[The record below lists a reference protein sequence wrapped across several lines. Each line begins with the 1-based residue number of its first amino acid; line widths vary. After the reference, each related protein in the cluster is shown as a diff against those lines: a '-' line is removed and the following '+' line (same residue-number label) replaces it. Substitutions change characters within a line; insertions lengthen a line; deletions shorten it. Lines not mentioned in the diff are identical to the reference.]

1 MKKTATRFGFVFS
14 IIVIIVSMTILLNMV
29 IASAQTIEDNKVVSE
44 EAVSVPPVESA
55 ASYPEGK
62 NVAWEFEKRD
72 DGIEPDISDK
82 DLDTQKLVNLMAKAV
97 FDFFGADISDETLS
111 LSVAEGVY
119 WDKPI
124 LTGFCLMED
133 FSYNIGVNSVT
144 GKVYEITRF
153 VQSETAYPGA
163 KEEVVPMPSMVL
175 REPTEEEKS
184 AMAIA
189 AEKSSP
195 EAAEKERLALAAFE
209 EEQARME
216 RLLSDSAYYEAAS
229 NFITEKIPGK
239 TITNVKNVYLGSM
252 SGNIGV
258 NTISTAV
265 DLTDGSGYMVTM
277 GESTKTI
284 FSLTYYP
291 NGVVSFLKEEYKQ
304 FPDKLWG
311 YDDLDK

>member
-14 IIVIIVSMTILLNMV
+14 IIVIVVSMTILLNMV
-29 IASAQTIEDNKVVSE
+29 IASAQSLEDGQVVSDST
-44 EAVSVPPVESA
+44 VSVSPVESA

-97 FDFFGADISDETLS
+97 FDFFGADISDQTLR
-111 LSVAEGVY
+111 LCTAESIV
-119 WDKPI
+119 WDNPI
-124 LTGFCLMED
+124 LTGYCLMED
-133 FSYNIGVNSVT
+133 FSYNIGMNSVT

-163 KEEVVPMPSMVL
+163 KEEVVPMPSVVL

-195 EAAEKERLALAAFE
+195 EAAERERLALTAFE

-216 RLLSDSAYYEAAS
+216 QKLSNPSYHEAAS
-229 NFITEKIPGK
+229 SFINEKFPDI
-239 TITNVKNVYLGSM
+239 ILSNVKNVYLGSM
-252 SGNIGV
+252 SGNLGV

-265 DLTDGSGYMVTM
+265 DLADGSGYMVMM
-277 GESTKTI
+277 GESTRTI

-291 NGVVSFLKEEYKQ
+291 NGVVNFLKDQYKHC
-304 FPDKLWG
+304 PGKLWG